1 MKKIILLLI
10 LSIFSCKEEK
20 SKPNNLPEKTEIN
33 ISSFER
39 QGMELL
45 KNNDFRNWDTNAKP
59 TNWDI
64 NEDFEIP
71 EDYVVD
77 RDTLDLLLKDH
88 KDKRIYIKQAVNVEP
103 NSYYILEG
111 DIGTQLRHGSY
122 TGFMVSTEEGKLLG
136 KRIFDIRGEQESKV
150 VFNSNRFDK
159 VNCYIGFINEGIGE
173 ISIKSIS
180 LKKLD
185 INNSVFKSIVAQDF
199 FNILDLNFDDGENF
213 DVSISKLM
221 ENISDIILS
230 SQKND
235 TLNMKRKD
243 QLLLDLK
250 EPSFLKTFLQ
260 EPSDKA
266 TKSYASKL
274 VFSGNEILDYFN
286 IGSRVIE
293 FRTNNKRVHLALM
306 YYNPYLNEW
315 VTIDPLY
322 NSKINA
328 NSNLESITKDQVLP
342 ANYGGLITNDIDGL
356 LQKYNSSKAIIQK
369 ETIMGYPF

>member
-77 RDTLDLLLKDH
+77 RDTLDLLLKGH

-274 VFSGNEILDYFN
+274 VFSGNEIFDYFN